1 MATQT
6 ISTTVKF
13 PIQSKLMDSLIT
25 KTGSKSQL
33 VSLLMHH
40 LHIESSAAYNRINC
54 ITGLS
59 LEETRILCQA
69 TSQSIDELILP
80 SYESIRFAGDA
91 MRKLPRSYDQYL
103 TNVIRTL
110 EHLSRFPNTKISTIG
125 NEVPLFHFAN
135 FPKLYHFKLYYWS
148 QTFWKFS
155 SPSHH
160 FDLES
165 KELDDVIKRKTERI
179 GELYY
184 NVPSQEVWTEGIFSA
199 ILNQIAYFLNLGS
212 FKDPRQAQELVDEVK
227 KMSAYLAEFC
237 SEGRKRTSNDD
248 SVDSEIEVFYN
259 EFHDGTDAVLF
270 DLGDTTLSYIKYDGP
285 NFIKTGQPE
294 FGQYSKNWINN
305 IIDNSTGISA
315 RDQKSRRMFFRKV
328 DKRIE
333 AAEKRIQYLIQG
345 YE

>member
-1 MATQT
+1 
-6 ISTTVKF
+6 
-13 PIQSKLMDSLIT
+13 MDDLIA
-25 KTGSKSQL
+25 KTGSRSQL
-33 VSLLMHH
+33 VSLLMHE

-59 LEETRILCQA
+59 LEETKTVCQA
-69 TSQSIDELILP
+69 MGQSIDQLILP

-91 MRKLPRSYDQYL
+91 MRKLPSSYDQYL
-103 TNVIRTL
+103 TNVIRSL
-110 EHLSRFPNTKISTIG
+110 EQLSHFPDTKISTIG

-155 SPSHH
+155 SPKHH

-165 KELDDVIKRKTERI
+165 RELNTEIHRKTERL
-179 GELYY
+179 GALYY
-184 NVPSQEVWTEGIFSA
+184 NIPSQEVWTEGIFTA
-199 ILNQIAYFLNLGS
+199 ILNQIAYFLTLGS
-212 FKDPRQAQELVDEVK
+212 FKDPYQAQDLVDEVK
-227 KMSAYLAEFC
+227 RMSEYLSEFC
-237 SEGRKRTSNDD
+237 TTGLKKTRGVD
-248 SVDSEIEVFYN
+248 STVSEIEVFYN

-270 DLGDTTLSYIKYDGP
+270 DLGVTTVSYIKYDGP
-285 NFIKTGQPE
+285 NFIKTSQAE
-294 FGQYSKNWINN
+294 FGQYSKNWIGN

-328 DKRIE
+328 DRQIE